1 MKRLC
6 FVMVAGELFFTFFLD
21 KILRLRSVLRSF
33 AGPPTYVV
41 TGSGNI
47 VCIRIVSSKVE
58 DAKAWFAKTP
68 IALCSAWMSLQH
80 LVVSGGTEQCAG
92 NAWQFEVYG

>member
-1 MKRLC
+1 M
-6 FVMVAGELFFTFFLD
+6 
-21 KILRLRSVLRSF
+21 LRYLS
-33 AGPPTYVV
+33 GPPTYVV

-47 VCIRIVSSKVE
+47 VCICVVSGKVE
-58 DAKAWFAKTP
+58 DAKAWFATTP
-68 IALCSAWMSLQH
+68 VALCSAWMSLQQ